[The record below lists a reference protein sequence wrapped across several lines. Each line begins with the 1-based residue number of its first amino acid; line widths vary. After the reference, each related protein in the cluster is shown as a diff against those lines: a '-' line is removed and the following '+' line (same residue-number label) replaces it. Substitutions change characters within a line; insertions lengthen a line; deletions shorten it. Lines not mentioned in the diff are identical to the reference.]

1 MIMKRLLVCLAS
13 LALLVPLWGQGR
25 VSTRKYIVS
34 DFTDKITQV
43 VLTGNDVMDS
53 ALRTEISN
61 NWTASAFEF
70 CTLEKFEQ
78 LKSNNQY
85 YFLLPAESRFKGE
98 ENPGIL
104 FLSLI
109 KGGPD
114 AAKGIDEMTDIIS
127 LPLCAAM
134 GGSGRELIYLG
145 AVIKAIQEFTL
156 AAMESEKVAY
166 GRTLW
171 FNENY
176 AKFGK
181 MKQIYLAREDLA
193 ESVTDKD
200 LERYL
205 DTDIFLVDESKVDEV
220 FLRGDYNTLVSYTV
234 APVMPEEGSSYC
246 YNMLF
251 EADTHTLY
259 YIHRHKIT
267 KKFGEGFLVEDLK
280 RMARKR

>member
-1 MIMKRLLVCLAS
+1 MIMKKLIVCLAS
-13 LALLVPLWGQGR
+13 LALMIPLWGQGR

-78 LKSNNQY
+78 LKSNSQY

-98 ENPGIL
+98 ENPGIM
-104 FLSLI
+104 FLSLL
-109 KGGPD
+109 KGDPD
-114 AAKGIDEMTDIIS
+114 AAKGIGEMTDIIS

-145 AVIKAIQEFTL
+145 AIVKAIQEFTL

-166 GRTLW
+166 AKTLW

-176 AKFGK
+176 SKFGK
-181 MKQIYLAREDLA
+181 MKQIYLAREDLS
-193 ESVTDKD
+193 ESVTEKD

-205 DTDIFLVDESKVDEV
+205 DADIHLVDESEADEV
-220 FLRGDYNTLVSYTV
+220 YLRGDYNTLVSYTV
-234 APVMPEEGSSYC
+234 APVLAEEGSSYC
-246 YNMLF
+246 YKLLF
-251 EADTHTLY
+251 EADTHSLF
-259 YIHRHKIT
+259 YIYRHKIT
-267 KKFGEGFLVEDLK
+267 PKFGEGFLVEDLK
-280 RMARKR
+280 RLARKR

>member
-1 MIMKRLLVCLAS
+1 M
-13 LALLVPLWGQGR
+13 WGQGR

-78 LKSNNQY
+78 LKSNSQY

-104 FLSLI
+104 FLSLL
-109 KGGPD
+109 KGDPD
-114 AAKGIDEMTDIIS
+114 AAKGIGEMTDIIS

-145 AVIKAIQEFTL
+145 AVVKSIQEFTL

-166 GRTLW
+166 AKTLW

-176 AKFGK
+176 AKYGK

-193 ESVTDKD
+193 ESVTEKD

-205 DTDIFLVDESKVDEV
+205 DADIFLVDESKVDEV
-220 FLRGDYNTLVSYTV
+220 YLRGDYNTLVSYTV
-234 APVMPEEGSSYC
+234 APVVPEEKSSYC
-246 YNMLF
+246 YKLLF
-251 EADTHTLY
+251 EADTHTLF

-267 KKFGEGFLVEDLK
+267 PKFGEGFLVEDLK
-280 RMARKR
+280 RLARKR

>member
-1 MIMKRLLVCLAS
+1 MKKLIICLAS
-13 LALLVPLWGQGR
+13 LLLLVPVWGQGR

-78 LKSNNQY
+78 LKSNSQY

-104 FLSLI
+104 FLSLL
-109 KGGPD
+109 KGDPD
-114 AAKGIDEMTDIIS
+114 AAKGIGEMTDIIS

-145 AVIKAIQEFTL
+145 AVVKSIQEFTL

-166 GRTLW
+166 AKTLW

-176 AKFGK
+176 AKYGK

-193 ESVTDKD
+193 ESLTEKD

-205 DTDIFLVDESKVDEV
+205 DADIFLVDESKVDEV
-220 FLRGDYNTLVSYTV
+220 YLRGDYNTLVSYTV
-234 APVMPEEGSSYC
+234 APVVPEEKSSYC
-246 YNMLF
+246 YKLLF
-251 EADTHTLY
+251 EADTHTLF

-267 KKFGEGFLVEDLK
+267 PKFGEGFLVEDLK
-280 RMARKR
+280 RLARKR

>member
-1 MIMKRLLVCLAS
+1 MKRLIVCLAS

-145 AVIKAIQEFTL
+145 AVVKAIQEFTL

-166 GRTLW
+166 SKTLW

-176 AKFGK
+176 SKFGK
-181 MKQIYLAREDLA
+181 MKQVYLARDDLA
-193 ESVTDKD
+193 ESVT
-200 LERYL
+200 
-205 DTDIFLVDESKVDEV
+205 DESKVDEV

-234 APVMPEEGSSYC
+234 APVLPEEGSSYC
-246 YNMLF
+246 YKLLF

-267 KKFGEGFLVEDLK
+267 PKFGEGFLVEDLK
-280 RMARKR
+280 RLARKR